1 MRTLEIDMA
10 NTPTDP
16 SRSASLGL
24 AVASLWRREVVRFLR
39 QRSRI
44 VGALGTPLVF
54 WLVIGS
60 GLRRSFTLPSGDSA
74 TDYLEYVYPGTLVMI
89 VLFTAI
95 FANISIIEDRREGF
109 LQAVLAAPVSR
120 LAIVLGKI
128 LGSTTLAVFQSLLFL
143 LLAPL
148 TGIPL
153 SLPAALATAGT
164 LVLLALMLSALGFL
178 VAWPLDS
185 TQGFHAVMNLFLMPL
200 WLLSGALF
208 PAGGASAWIALL
220 MTINPLTYG
229 VAALRHAMYL
239 STLADPA
246 LPSPALAFGITILT
260 TVVLVVGSVRIVERR
275 S

>member
-1 MRTLEIDMA
+1 MRALEPDRSTGAIS
-10 NTPTDP
+10 PP
-16 SRSASLGL
+16 PSASLWL

-39 QRSRI
+39 QQSRI

-60 GLRRSFTLPSGDSA
+60 GLRRSFLPADGGSA
-74 TDYLEYVYPGTLVMI
+74 ADYLEYVYPGTLVMI

-95 FANISIIEDRREGF
+95 FANISVIEDRREGF

-128 LGSTTLAVFQSLLFL
+128 LGSATLAIFQSLLFL

-148 TGIPL
+148 TGISL
-153 SLPAALATAGT
+153 TLPAALVTAVT
-164 LVLLALMLSALGFL
+164 LVLLSLMLSALGFL
-178 VAWPLDS
+178 VAWPLNS
-185 TQGFHAVMNLFLMPL
+185 TQGFHAVMNLLLMPL

-220 MTINPLTYG
+220 MSINPLTYG
-229 VAALRHAMYL
+229 VAALRHALYFGA
-239 STLADPA
+239 LADPA
-246 LPSPALAFGITILT
+246 LPSPALAFGVTMLT
-260 TVVLVVGSVRIVERR
+260 TVVLVACCVRIVESR